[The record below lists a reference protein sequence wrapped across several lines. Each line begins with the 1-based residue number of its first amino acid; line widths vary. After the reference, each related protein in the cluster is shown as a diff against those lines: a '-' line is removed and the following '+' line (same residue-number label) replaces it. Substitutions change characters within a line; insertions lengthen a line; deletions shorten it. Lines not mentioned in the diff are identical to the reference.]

1 MENTRMLDTLETG
14 KSLRNR
20 FMATEP
26 TARVEK
32 LRKRYLAT
40 KNKAVID
47 IARIVTKVM
56 KETEGQPIVTRRAK
70 CFAEIV
76 RGVPVNIYP
85 DELFAGW
92 LFSEP
97 GGTEVWVDQYWLERE
112 MDTIGTRETTPFEI
126 DEEAKRELKEEI
138 FPYWKSQ
145 SFSPFIPPELRKHG
159 IVAATGMRFLPHSI
173 ANYERVLKKGILGIK
188 KDAEE
193 RLDRLDLLDPKD
205 LEKVPFL
212 EGVIM
217 GLEAATEIGRRF
229 AARARELA
237 DTETDAARKAEL
249 LKIAEICDRVPAHP
263 ARTLHEALQSVWFAH
278 IMLGWEVSAYA
289 GMSPGRCD
297 QYLYP
302 YYERDIEEG
311 RITREDAQELLDC
324 WCMRYSTHYM
334 MWPDSPYSISNHTPA
349 HHIDVG
355 GLQPDGT
362 NGAND
367 LSYMFIE
374 AMMHTP
380 GMVEPTLGLLVH
392 SKTPDDLLIKACQL
406 TAVGGGYPMYINQDL
421 MVDNLRVRGEIS
433 GGKPVT
439 LATARQYGCG
449 GGCHEPT
456 LSGME
461 SGWYGAGG
469 VRPGIRMATLP
480 AAFELTLTNGMTRSG
495 KERVGSE
502 TGDPR
507 EFESFDDFRNAYQQ
521 QLAWLI
527 RTNAIA
533 ANIGEIAFLQPT
545 VFASALTE
553 DCIENGV
560 AKEKGGARYNVGGG
574 TGLTGSVDIGNSLA
588 AVKKLVFDERTVT
601 MDDLLKA
608 LGSNFEG
615 YDHIRRKCLD
625 TAKFGNDDDYVDEQ
639 VAWVTHITAEE
650 TKRYKTTYGGHR
662 YAMQVPMSTY
672 VPAGLPVGA
681 LPSGRLAGEPL
692 APAFSPTQGTDV
704 KGPTAVLKSLGK
716 VDNAEVSL
724 GQTLNMT
731 IDPAVFEKEDGVKRL
746 ADLIRTFVDQKIDQV
761 QFNVVSADTLR
772 GAQKEPEKHR
782 ELLVKV
788 AGYNARFTLLQKEIQ
803 DSIIARTEHGL

>member
-1 MENTRMLDTLETG
+1 MT
-14 KSLRNR
+14 
-20 FMATEP
+20 TEP
-26 TARVEK
+26 TPRVER
-32 LRKRYLAT
+32 LRERYLNT
-40 KNKAVID
+40 RDKAVID

-56 KETEGQPIVTRRAK
+56 KETEGQPMATRRAK
-70 CFAEIV
+70 VFAATV
-76 RGVPVNIYP
+76 RGVPVSIYP
-85 DELFAGW
+85 DELFVGW

-97 GGTEVWVDQYWLERE
+97 RGTEVWVDQFWLERE
-112 MDTIGTRETTPFEI
+112 MDTIATRETTPFLI
-126 DEEAKRELKEEI
+126 SEADKRELREEI
-138 FPYWKSQ
+138 FPYWRTQ
-145 SFSPFIPPELRKHG
+145 GHSPSIPPELKKQG
-159 IVAATGMRFLPHSI
+159 IVAATGMKFLPHSI
-173 ANYERVLKKGILGIK
+173 ANYEKVLKKGILGIK
-188 KDAEE
+188 KDAED
-193 RLDRLDLLDPKD
+193 RLDRIDLHDPED
-205 LEKVPFL
+205 LARVPFL

-217 GLEAATEIGRRF
+217 GLEAAAEIGGRF
-229 AARARELA
+229 AERARELA
-237 DTETDAARKAEL
+237 GREADAVRKAEL
-249 LKIAEICDRVPAHP
+249 IRIAEVCDRVPAHP
-263 ARTLHEALQSVWFAH
+263 ARTFHEALQSVWFAH
-278 IMLGWEVSAYA
+278 IMIGWEVSAYA
-289 GMSPGRCD
+289 GMSPGRAD

-302 YYERDIEEG
+302 YYENDINEGRLSREEG
-311 RITREDAQELLDC
+311 QELLDC
-324 WCMRYSTHYM
+324 WCMRYSQHFM

-355 GLQPDGT
+355 GLNPDGT

-367 LSYMFIE
+367 LSYMFVE

-406 TAVGGGYPMYINQDL
+406 TALGGGYPMYLNQDL
-421 MVDNLRVRGEIS
+421 MVDNLRVRGETS
-433 GGKPVT
+433 GGRPVT
-439 LATARQYGCG
+439 LAIARQYGAG

-480 AAFELTLTNGMTRSG
+480 AALELTLTNGMTRSG
-495 KERVGSE
+495 GKRVGLE

-507 EFESFDDFRNAYQQ
+507 AFETFDALRDAYRK
-521 QLAWLI
+521 QLAWI
-527 RTNAIA
+527 IGTNSIA
-533 ANIGEIAFLQPT
+533 ANIGEIAYLQPT

-553 DCIENGV
+553 DCIENGI

-588 AVKKLVFDERTVT
+588 AIKKLVFDEQKVT
-601 MDDLLKA
+601 MDEMCRA
-608 LGSNFEG
+608 LEQNFEG
-615 YDHIRRKCLD
+615 HGDLHRMCLEVP
-625 TAKFGNDDDYVDEQ
+625 KFGNDDDYVDEQ
-639 VAWVTHITAEE
+639 VAWVTHIAAEE
-650 TKRYKTTYGGHR
+650 TKQHKTTYGGRR

-681 LPSGRLAGEPL
+681 LPSGRLAGAPL
-692 APAFSPTQGTDV
+692 APAFSPTQGSDT

-716 VDNAEVSL
+716 VNNAEVSL

-731 IDPAVFEKEDGVKRL
+731 LDPVVFETEDGVKRL
-746 ADLIRTFVDQKIDQV
+746 ADLIRTFVDQKVDHV

-772 GAQKEPEKHR
+772 AAQEGPDKYR
-782 ELLVKV
+782 DLLVKV